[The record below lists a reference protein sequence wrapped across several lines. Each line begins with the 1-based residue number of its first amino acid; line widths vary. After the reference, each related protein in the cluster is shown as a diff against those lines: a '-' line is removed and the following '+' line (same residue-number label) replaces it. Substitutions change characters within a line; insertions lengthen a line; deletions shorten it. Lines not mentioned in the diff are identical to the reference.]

1 MYDNFLL
8 YSSKFDS
15 NFSIMIMIS
24 TLTIEMVALVG
35 YVVIH
40 MYDLIICIVASKGGS
55 PFHPKGVLRFT

>member
-1 MYDNFLL
+1 
-8 YSSKFDS
+8 
-15 NFSIMIMIS
+15 MIMIS